1 MRGGIQMNSTMKNF
15 KLSVYIILSVV
26 LIGLLL
32 TAHAQTKRDF
42 QDCVKFANEE
52 IPDRICS
59 FATMEGDQPHV
70 RILSMCFADEKGFY
84 FQTESVKSVYKQLQ
98 KNNKVEL
105 CFLSPKTRVMMR
117 VTGKVDF
124 LNDPDLKTKIYN
136 DRPFLKKAGIKGP
149 DDPLFVIFR
158 VGSGEAWFWTMSDSM
173 KEAQI
178 ERIKF

>member
-1 MRGGIQMNSTMKNF
+1 
-15 KLSVYIILSVV
+15 
-26 LIGLLL
+26 
-32 TAHAQTKRDF
+32 
-42 QDCVKFANEE
+42 
-52 IPDRICS
+52 
-59 FATMEGDQPHV
+59 
-70 RILSMCFADEKGFY
+70 MCFADEKGFY

-105 CFLSPKTRVMMR
+105 CFLAPKTMVMLR
-117 VTGKVDF
+117 ATGKVEF
-124 LNDPDLKTKIYN
+124 LDDPGLKSKIYN
-136 DRPFLKKAGIKGP
+136 DRPYLKNVGIKGP

>member
-1 MRGGIQMNSTMKNF
+1 MNRRVKSL
-15 KLSVYIILSVV
+15 KLSGYIILSVV
-26 LIGLLL
+26 LMGLPL
-32 TAHAQTKRDF
+32 TAQPQTKRNF

-52 IPDRICS
+52 IPQRICS
-59 FATMEGDQPHV
+59 FATTEGDQPHV
-70 RILSMCFADEKGFY
+70 RILSMCFADDKGFY

-105 CFLSPKTRVMMR
+105 CFFAPKTLVMMR
-117 VTGKVDF
+117 VTGKVEF
-124 LNDPDLKTKIYN
+124 LDDPSLKSKIYN
-136 DRPFLKKAGIKGP
+136 DRPFLKNAGIKDP

>member
-1 MRGGIQMNSTMKNF
+1 MNSRMKNL
-15 KLSVYIILSVV
+15 KLSVYMILSV
-26 LIGLLL
+26 LLMGLPL
-32 TAHAQTKRDF
+32 TAQAQTKRTF

-52 IPDRICS
+52 IPDGICS
-59 FATMEGDQPHV
+59 FATTEGDQPHV

-117 VTGKVDF
+117 VTGKVEF
-124 LNDPDLKTKIYN
+124 LDDPGLKSRIYN
-136 DRPFLKKAGIKGP
+136 QRPYLKNVGIKGP

-158 VGSGEAWFWTMSDSM
+158 VGAGEAWFWTISDSM

>member
-1 MRGGIQMNSTMKNF
+1 MNSRVKNL
-15 KLSVYIILSVV
+15 KLSVYFILSVV
-26 LIGLLL
+26 LIGLPL
-32 TAHAQTKRDF
+32 TAPTQTKRNF
-42 QDCVKFANEE
+42 QDYVKFVNEE
-52 IPDRICS
+52 IPQRICS
-59 FATMEGDQPHV
+59 FATTEGDQPHV

-105 CFLSPKTRVMMR
+105 CFFAPKTLVMMR
-117 VTGKVDF
+117 VTGKVEF
-124 LNDPDLKTKIYN
+124 LDDPGLKSKIYN
-136 DRPFLKKAGIKGP
+136 DRPYLKNVGIKGP

>member
-1 MRGGIQMNSTMKNF
+1 MNSRVKNL
-15 KLSVYIILSVV
+15 KLPVYIILTVV
-26 LIGLLL
+26 LIGLPF
-32 TAHAQTKRDF
+32 TAHTQTKPGF

-52 IPDRICS
+52 IPQRICS
-59 FATMEGDQPHV
+59 FATTEGDQPHV

-117 VTGKVDF
+117 VTGKVEF
-124 LNDPDLKTKIYN
+124 LDDPGLKSKIYN
-136 DRPFLKKAGIKGP
+136 DRPYLKNVGIKGP

-158 VGSGEAWFWTMSDSM
+158 VGSGEVWFWTMSDSM

>member
-1 MRGGIQMNSTMKNF
+1 MNSRVKNLN
-15 KLSVYIILSVV
+15 LSVYIILSVV
-26 LIGLLL
+26 LVGLPL
-32 TAHAQTKRDF
+32 TAHTQTKRSF

-52 IPDRICS
+52 IPQRICS
-59 FATMEGDQPHV
+59 FATTEGDQPHV
-70 RILSMCFADEKGFY
+70 RILSMCFADDKGFY

-98 KNNKVEL
+98 KNNNVEL
-105 CFLSPKTRVMMR
+105 CFFAPKTLVMMR
-117 VTGKVDF
+117 VTGKVEF
-124 LNDPDLKTKIYN
+124 LDDPGLKSKIYN
-136 DRPFLKKAGIKGP
+136 DRPFLKNAGIKGP

>member
-1 MRGGIQMNSTMKNF
+1 MNSRVKNL
-15 KLSVYIILSVV
+15 KLSVYIILTVV
-26 LIGLLL
+26 LLGLPF
-32 TAHAQTKRDF
+32 TAHAQTKPSF

-52 IPDRICS
+52 IPQRICS
-59 FATMEGDQPHV
+59 FATTEGDQPHV

-117 VTGKVDF
+117 VTGKVEF
-124 LNDPDLKTKIYN
+124 LDDPGLKSKIYN
-136 DRPFLKKAGIKGP
+136 DRPYLKNVGIKGP

-158 VGSGEAWFWTMSDSM
+158 VGPGEAWFWTMSDSM